1 MGLDMYIFKVKKTKH
16 TIDELHELDR
26 ETNPNDPKIV
36 EFLPLDQPYPDTFKD
51 YYTIFHQVAY
61 WRKFNALHNWFV
73 THVQVGIDNCAH
85 YELDKDVLID
95 LLETLLNTKSENDPS
110 EMMPVSGFFF
120 GSTDVDEYYWER
132 IEKAIDEIS
141 NLIDNTNWD
150 KERLFYTSSW

>member
-1 MGLDMYIFKVKKTKH
+1 
-16 TIDELHELDR
+16 
-26 ETNPNDPKIV
+26 
-36 EFLPLDQPYPDTFKD
+36 
-51 YYTIFHQVAY
+51 VAY

>member
-26 ETNPNDPKIV
+26 EPNPNDPKIV

-120 GSTDVDEYYWER
+120 GSTDVDEYYWEH

>member
-26 ETNPNDPKIV
+26 EPNPNDPKIV

-51 YYTIFHQVAY
+51 YYTIFKKVAY

-95 LLETLLNTKSENDPS
+95 LLETLLNAKSENDPS

-120 GSTDVDEYYWER
+120 GSTDVDEYYWEH

>member
-1 MGLDMYIFKVKKTKH
+1 MGLDMYIYKVKKTNH
-16 TIDELHELDR
+16 TKDELLEIDQDILSTDSKA
-26 ETNPNDPKIV
+26 E
-36 EFLPLDQPYPDTFKD
+36 EFLPLDQPYPENFADF
-51 YYTIFHQVAY
+51 YSIFTKVAY

-73 THVQVGIDNCAH
+73 TNVQVGIDDCGY
-85 YELDKDVLID
+85 YELDKDILID
-95 LLETLLNTKSENDPS
+95 LLETLLNTKSENNPS

-141 NLIDNTNWD
+141 NLIENTKWD

>member
-1 MGLDMYIFKVKKTKH
+1 MGLDMYIFLVKKTKH

-26 ETNPNDPKIV
+26 EPNPNDPKIV